1 MEQEQ
6 KATVNIDGKDYIIE
20 NLSDGARYCIG
31 QIQDLQQQAQAA
43 RARVDQL
50 EMVNQGF
57 MNALRAEID
66 IKELTAAV
74 DGTAGMSVEAVSTFN
89 LSSRLWIRV
98 RLTSF
103 FGLRD
108 ASSLESLAELTLG
121 TVFR

>member
-50 EMVNQGF
+50 EMANQGF

-66 IKELTAAV
+66 KMENPPEGELADKV
-74 DGTAGMSVEAVSTFN
+74 VE
-89 LSSRLWIRV
+89 
-98 RLTSF
+98 
-103 FGLRD
+103 
-108 ASSLESLAELTLG
+108 
-121 TVFR
+121 